1 MNRGVWPENWG
12 LLYAAFAFSQGI
24 GLITYWTLPI
34 LAGALMTGLGLTTTQ
49 VGLLGTIEFAGLF
62 IASLAVAPLM
72 NRGFRRR
79 FAVLGVV
86 VVVAIN
92 LVCGLGGF
100 EFTSLATLRFLAGLG
115 AGLALAVGNATIANA
130 KDAERFSGHLTIA
143 LVAFMVAVMPVFS
156 RISESFGHRGV
167 FLALA
172 VTVLIGGLSLLFL
185 PNGPDSELAGEA
197 PDRPSTATATLL
209 SGAGVSVL
217 VVALF
222 FGARDTLPWLVAE
235 QLGIDAGMALP
246 EIGDLFAL
254 MYAVSILGP
263 ALLLFLSRRFDAKTL
278 LAMSMAVTG
287 LFAWVFTMADGNR
300 LQFSSGIVIWATAYF
315 MAFALLNAV
324 AATVDRSGQLVS
336 AVGSSFIAGVTVAPF
351 FGGYLVDQGGYSYL
365 GMAEIVLTVL
375 IVVLVVAGI
384 RRTNARVADSG
395 DAANPLGS

>member
-34 LAGALMTGLGLTTTQ
+34 LAGALMARLGLTTTQ
-49 VGLLGTIEFAGLF
+49 VGLLGTIEFSGLF
-62 IASLAVAPLM
+62 IASLAVAPFM

-79 FAVLGVV
+79 FAVLGVALV
-86 VVVAIN
+86 IAIN
-92 LVCGLGGF
+92 MICGLGDF
-100 EFTSLATLRFLAGLG
+100 EFSALATLRFVAGLG

-130 KDAERFSGHLTIA
+130 RDTERFSGHLTIA
-143 LVAFMVAVMPVFS
+143 LVAFMVAVMPIFS
-156 RISESFGHRGV
+156 RVSESFGHRGV

-172 VTVLIGGLSLLFL
+172 VTVLISGLSLLFL
-185 PNGPDSELAGEA
+185 PDGPDTELVGEA
-197 PDRPSTATATLL
+197 PEQSAPVAATLF
-209 SGAGVSVL
+209 SAAGISVL
-217 VVALF
+217 AVALF

-235 QLGIDAGMALP
+235 QLGVDAGMALP

-263 ALLLFLSRRFDAKTL
+263 ALLLFLSQRFDAKTL
-278 LAMSMAVTG
+278 LAASMAVTG
-287 LFAWVFTMADGNR
+287 LFAWVFTVSDGSR
-300 LQFSSGIVIWATAYF
+300 MQFSSGIVIWATAYF

-351 FGGYLVDQGGYSYL
+351 FGGYLVDQGGYSHL
-365 GMAEIVLTVL
+365 GVAEIALTVM

-384 RRTNARVADSG
+384 RTAQTRVADAG
-395 DAANPLGS
+395 KAADQLGS